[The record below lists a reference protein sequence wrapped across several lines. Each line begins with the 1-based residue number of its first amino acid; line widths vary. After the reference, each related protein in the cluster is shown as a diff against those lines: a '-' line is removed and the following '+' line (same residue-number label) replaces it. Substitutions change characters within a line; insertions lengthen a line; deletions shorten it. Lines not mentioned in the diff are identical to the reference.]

1 MGPYNSFCDRFH
13 RGGTKIAI
21 LHKMQSHSKDRAWL
35 DSLKSHRA
43 IAVIRT
49 HSMGLGLAM
58 AKAIA
63 QGGGQL
69 IEITW
74 NSDRPAELIET
85 LRAELPH
92 CTIGCGTLLTQTDI
106 QTAIAAGAQ
115 FGFMPHVD
123 GALIRYARDRG
134 LPMHPGA
141 LTPTEIMTAWNAG
154 ANGVKIFP
162 VSTLGGSQYIRN
174 LQGPLSQIPLI
185 PTGGVTLHNARDFI
199 EAGAIAVGLAG
210 DLFPRDAI
218 VSQNWQQI
226 SQRTHTLLQSLEV
239 EIQV

>member
-1 MGPYNSFCDRFH
+1 MCLLQAV
-13 RGGTKIAI
+13 TKIAI
-21 LHKMQSHSKDRAWL
+21 FHTMQSSSQDHAWL
-35 DSLKSHRA
+35 KTLKTHRA

-49 HSMGLGLAM
+49 HSIGQGIAM

-63 QGGGQL
+63 QGGGRL

-74 NSDRPAELIET
+74 NSDRPAELVEM
-85 LRAELPH
+85 LRADLPH
-92 CTIGCGTLLTQTDI
+92 CIIGCGTLLTQTDI

-115 FGFMPHVD
+115 FGFMPHVE

-141 LTPTEIMTAWNAG
+141 LTPTEIMAAWNAG

-162 VSTLGGSQYIRN
+162 VSTLGGSQYIQS

-218 VSQNWQQI
+218 ELQDWPQI
-226 SQRTHTLLQSLEV
+226 SQRIQQLLQGLKATPSEF
-239 EIQV
+239 EPY

>member
-1 MGPYNSFCDRFH
+1 MCLLQAVA
-13 RGGTKIAI
+13 KIAI
-21 LHKMQSHSKDRAWL
+21 LHTMQSPSKDQAWL
-35 DSLKSHRA
+35 NTLKTHRA

-49 HSMGLGLAM
+49 HSIGQGIAM

-63 QGGGQL
+63 QGGGRL

-74 NSDRPAELIET
+74 NSDRPAELVET

-92 CTIGCGTLLTQTDI
+92 CIIGCGTLLTQTDI
-106 QTAIAAGAQ
+106 QTAILAGAQ
-115 FGFMPHVD
+115 FGFMPHVE

-134 LPMHPGA
+134 LPLHPGA
-141 LTPTEIMTAWNAG
+141 LTPTEVMTAWNAG
-154 ANGVKIFP
+154 ADGVKIFP
-162 VSTLGGSQYIRN
+162 VSTLGGSQYIQS

-218 VSQNWQQI
+218 ERQDWEQI
-226 SQRTHTLLQSLEV
+226 SQRTQQLLQSLNV
-239 EIQV
+239 K

>member
-1 MGPYNSFCDRFH
+1 MCLPPTVTKLAIFH
-13 RGGTKIAI
+13 E
-21 LHKMQSHSKDRAWL
+21 MQLSSQDQTWFNT
-35 DSLKSHRA
+35 LKTYRM

-63 QGGGQL
+63 QGGGRL

-74 NSDRPAELIET
+74 NSDRPADLIET

-92 CTIGCGTLLTQTDI
+92 CIIGCGTLLTQTDI

-162 VSTLGGSQYIRN
+162 VSTLGGSQYIRS

-218 VSQNWQQI
+218 IHQDWPQI
-226 SQRTHTLLQSLEV
+226 SQRTRTLLHSLNEAH
-239 EIQV
+239 

>member
-1 MGPYNSFCDRFH
+1 MGLPPTI
-13 RGGTKIAI
+13 TKLAI
-21 LHKMQSHSKDRAWL
+21 FHKMQSSSQDRTWL
-35 DSLKSHRA
+35 NTLKTHRA

-63 QGGGQL
+63 QGGGRL

-74 NSDRPAELIET
+74 NSDRPAELVEM

-92 CTIGCGTLLTQTDI
+92 CIVGCGTLLTQTDI
-106 QTAIAAGAQ
+106 QTAISAGAQ

-123 GALIRYARDRG
+123 VALIRYARDRG
-134 LPMHPGA
+134 LPLHPGA

-162 VSTLGGSQYIRN
+162 VLTLGGSQYIQS

-199 EAGAIAVGLAG
+199 KAGAIAVGLAG
-210 DLFPRDAI
+210 DLFPKDAI
-218 VSQNWQQI
+218 ERQDWPQI
-226 SQRTHTLLQSLEV
+226 SQRTRQLLESLNEIKKQSV
-239 EIQV
+239 KKI

>member
-1 MGPYNSFCDRFH
+1 
-13 RGGTKIAI
+13 
-21 LHKMQSHSKDRAWL
+21 MQSSSQDPAWL
-35 DSLKSHRA
+35 NTLKTHRA

-49 HSMGLGLAM
+49 HSMGQGLAM

-63 QGGGQL
+63 QGGGRL

-74 NSDRPAELIET
+74 NSDRPAELVET
-85 LRAELPH
+85 LCAELPH
-92 CTIGCGTLLTQTDI
+92 CIIGCGTLLTQADI

-134 LPMHPGA
+134 LPLHPGA

-162 VSTLGGSQYIRN
+162 VSTLGGSQYIQS

-185 PTGGVTLHNARDFI
+185 PTGGVTLHNAKDFI
-199 EAGAIAVGLAG
+199 EAGAISVGLAG
-210 DLFPRDAI
+210 DLFPKDAI
-218 VSQNWQQI
+218 VRQDWEQI
-226 SQRTHTLLQSLEV
+226 SQRTQRLLKSLNDKRSE
-239 EIQV
+239 